1 MSNIIHAL
9 FLTYAAL
16 FPIVNPLGGAL
27 IFLNVTNNCSQQMRH
42 RLAWRVAVGGFL
54 VLACSLFSG
63 SYILGFFGISLP
75 AVRIAGGLVIA
86 AMGWKMLNSSDSPVE
101 ASPASVKSDEGAL
114 DLAFYPLTM
123 PLTFGPGAIATAIT
137 IGSQQPDLLTD
148 FDRAAVH
155 DVAVIIGLL
164 AICAT
169 VYLAYR
175 YADELKRVLGK
186 NGTSV
191 LVRLSAF
198 IVLCIGIQII
208 WFGIADL
215 VQSLSH

>member
-1 MSNIIHAL
+1 MNNVIDAF

-27 IFLNVTNNCSQQMRH
+27 IFLNVTNNCSQLMRH
-42 RLAWRVAVGGFL
+42 KLAWRIAVGGFL
-54 VLACSLFSG
+54 LLACSLFSG

-75 AVRIAGGLVIA
+75 AVRVAGGLVIA
-86 AMGWKMLNSSDSPVE
+86 VMGWKMLNSTDAPAE
-101 ASPASVKSDEGAL
+101 ADPGRARSEEGAL

-123 PLTFGPGAIATAIT
+123 PLTFGPGTITTAIT
-137 IGSQQPDLLTD
+137 IGSQRPDLLTD
-148 FDRAAVH
+148 FDGAAIH
-155 DVAVIIGLL
+155 DIAVIVALL

-215 VQSLSH
+215 IQSLPR